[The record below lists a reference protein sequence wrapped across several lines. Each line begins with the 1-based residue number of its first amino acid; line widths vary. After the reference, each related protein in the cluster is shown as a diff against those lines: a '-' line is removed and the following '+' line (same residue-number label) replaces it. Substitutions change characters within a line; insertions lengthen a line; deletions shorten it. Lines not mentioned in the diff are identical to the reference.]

1 MGAAYSLASRA
12 KRGAKAYVLR
22 PFKRRGYFLTRA
34 EYKERHPSYYDK
46 VDSDAYMFEPEALM
60 RLKLNHKDHF
70 RRLRQKLLASVE
82 DDVARARYLERYA
95 ARVARANA
103 RKNHASPARARFD
116 PAGASRANAGFVPGA
131 RTASLDALPPGAVP
145 DAREVALGRFD
156 PSDDRCSRRESHRPS
171 DDDDD
176 AFFHRRRR
184 RSWGGHFDSPRP
196 PPPSVSDAV
205 GTAVP
210 ARLAFQRLE
219 PSGACAEYDT
229 SEGVSRWREYV
240 DEEEGKIRDFVA
252 ADVAK
257 RRAKDSMMR
266 RHYRRTY
273 GMFGRAY
280 EPPPLPRWMRDAEGL
295 HENAPWRRGRR
306 AAANVREAVEG
317 FDETLKRRTLEWW
330 GAVDLRQSAA
340 EREARA
346 LRAANEAFGEASGA
360 EVVRSGAGFFLGGA
374 KPGGHAGGID
384 ASLKD
389 RWSEETKRVP
399 PGSSRTPSGAT
410 ETRTGR
416 PGCTARR
423 SRRRGR
429 RSGTRP
435 RRRRSASPGRR
446 GRGRRRSARRRERR
460 QRPGEGGD
468 GSDGDFFL
476 LGGGGAHR
484 QGDEGEGGG
493 GAPGEESGGQGR
505 GREVY

>member
-156 PSDDRCSRRESHRPS
+156 PSDEHTCSRRESTFPS

-176 AFFHRRRR
+176 AFFHHHRR
-184 RSWGGHFDSPRP
+184 RSSPRP

-219 PSGACAEYDT
+219 PSGACAEYDA

-240 DEEEGKIRDFVA
+240 DAEEAKIRDFVA

-295 HENAPWRRGRR
+295 HENAPWRKGRR

-346 LRAANEAFGEASGA
+346 LRAANEAFGEA
-360 EVVRSGAGFFLGGA
+360 L
-374 KPGGHAGGID
+374 
-384 ASLKD
+384 
-389 RWSEETKRVP
+389 
-399 PGSSRTPSGAT
+399 
-410 ETRTGR
+410 
-416 PGCTARR
+416 
-423 SRRRGR
+423 
-429 RSGTRP
+429 
-435 RRRRSASPGRR
+435 GRR
-446 GRGRRRSARRRERR
+446 GRSERRGVLPGRRETRGARGRHRRVAQRSMERGDEERAARDRLGRHP
-460 QRPGEGGD
+460 QRPRRVQEGQAVPREGRGGEAGD
-468 GSDGDFFL
+468 QGRGP
-476 LGGGGAHR
+476 GGGGAHR
-484 QGDEGEGGG
+484 KGDEGEGGG
-493 GAPGEESGGQGR
+493 GAPGEESGGKGR
-505 GREVY
+505 GREVMDQMAIFFY

>member
-399 PGSSRTPSGAT
+399 PGIVSDAIRSDRDAYRKARLYREKVAAERQAIRDAAQAEAERIAR
-410 ETRTGR
+410 ETR
-416 PGCTARR
+416 AREE
-423 SRRRGR
+423 
-429 RSGTRP
+429 
-435 RRRRSASPGRR
+435 A
-446 GRGRRRSARRRERR
+446 ERQAKR
-460 QRPGEGGD
+460 AAAKA
-468 GSDGDFFL
+468 
-476 LGGGGAHR
+476 GGGR
-484 QGDEGEGGG
+484 
-493 GAPGEESGGQGR
+493 
-505 GREVY
+505 